1 MKSPLPFAVA
11 LAVAALP
18 FLVRPQLLG
27 GDEPHY
33 ALMAASLAFDRDT
46 DVRDEYRDVAAGTS
60 LAAGR
65 RFVGQTL
72 DPHLVETPQG
82 PRFAHPLGLP
92 ILAVPALL
100 LGAMVG
106 LRGYPDLALGLLTV
120 GLSLV
125 ALRELAA
132 LLARRLGS
140 PREGALL
147 AAMLWCGTPLW
158 FYGRTFFTEPYL
170 VAFGIL
176 AAGLLAR
183 NRFVAAGALLGV
195 MLLVKEQAL
204 LIVAALLVAAW
215 HLGGRPALRRVAI
228 GPALAAILFVAR
240 NRLVYGGG
248 AIEFPQPYQRGEW
261 LEGSVGTLI
270 DPAHGLLL
278 FAPLVLLAPL
288 GWFSARESGERRW
301 ALLSLLLVA
310 AWWQL
315 VAAWVD
321 WRGGSCFG
329 PRLLVPILPALAIPL
344 AAAWRRAGA
353 GGRRA
358 LTLLAALGAGIEI
371 GAIANPLKASW
382 SAPLGEIVARN
393 AAAAVV
399 ALLGAAAAYW
409 LFDRSARSR
418 LIG

>member
-1 MKSPLPFAVA
+1 MKSPLPFTVA

-33 ALMAASLAFDRDT
+33 AVMAASLAFDRDT
-46 DVRDEYRDVAAGTS
+46 DVADEYRDVAAGTS
-60 LAAGR
+60 FAAGR
-65 RFVGQTL
+65 RFIGKTL
-72 DPHLVETPQG
+72 DPHLVETPRG
-82 PRFAHPLGLP
+82 PHFAHPLGLP
-92 ILAVPALL
+92 ILAVPVLL
-100 LGAMVG
+100 LGDMLG
-106 LRGYPDLALGLLTV
+106 LRGYPDLALGLLSV
-120 GLSLV
+120 GLSL
-125 ALRELAA
+125 AA
-132 LLARRLGS
+132 L
-140 PREGALL
+140 PLL
-147 AAMLWCGTPLW
+147 ATMLWCGTPLW

-176 AAGLLAR
+176 AAGMLAR
-183 NRFVAAGALLGV
+183 SRFVAAGALMGA
-195 MLLVKEQAL
+195 MLVVKEAAL
-204 LIVAALLVAAW
+204 LIVVALLVAAW
-215 HLGGRPALRRVAI
+215 QLGGRPALRRAAI
-228 GPALAAILFVAR
+228 GPALAAVLFVVR

-248 AIEFPQPYQRGEW
+248 AVEFPQPFQRGDW
-261 LEGSVGTLI
+261 LAGSAGTLI

-278 FAPLVLLAPL
+278 FAPLVLCTLV
-288 GWFSARESGERRW
+288 GWFSAREPGERRW

-315 VAAWVD
+315 VAVWVD

-329 PRLLVPILPALAIPL
+329 PRLLVPVLPALAIPL
-344 AAAWRRAGA
+344 AAAWRRAGE

-358 LTLLAALGAGIEI
+358 LMLLAALGAGIEI
-371 GAIANPLKASW
+371 GAIASPLKASW

-393 AAAAVV
+393 AAIAAV

-418 LIG
+418 LIR